1 MKKTGSLYIVATPIG
16 NWEDITLRAINTLK
30 SVDLIVCEEL
40 REGSTLLKKLAVPP
54 KELINLNEHN
64 EQEQVPNLIQKLA
77 GGMNIALI
85 SDCGTPVFADPGH
98 FLIEQAAIFG
108 FEIIPIPGASS
119 LMATLSILDF
129 QIKEF
134 HYAGF
139 LPREKVE
146 RQKKLI
152 ALRSI
157 SIPIILLDT
166 PYRLTKLL
174 EEVGKVFGKNRRI
187 TLATDISMS
196 SEQYYRGTVSEIL
209 IQLNQKKAEFVLV
222 IHPKSTNL
230 NP

>member
-1 MKKTGSLYIVATPIG
+1 MKKTGSLFIVATPIG

-40 REGSTLLKKLAVPP
+40 REGSTLLKKLSIPP

-64 EQEQVPNLIQKLA
+64 EQEQVPNLILRLA
-77 GGMNIALI
+77 SGLNIALV

-108 FEIIPIPGASS
+108 IDIIPIPGVSS

-139 LPREKVE
+139 LPREKDE
-146 RQKKLI
+146 LQKKLT
-152 ALRSI
+152 ALRPI

-174 EEVGKVFGKNRRI
+174 EQVGKVFGKNRRI

-196 SEQYYRGTVSEIL
+196 SERYYRGTVSEIL

-222 IHPKSTNL
+222 IHPK
-230 NP
+230 